1 MARRRKQEK
10 NVYSLPVIRPETAGI
25 DIGATQ
31 IYVAIAPDR
40 DPEPVR
46 MFGTFTRDLRAI
58 ADWLRATGVKSVAME
73 STGVYWIPLYQ
84 YLESCG
90 FEVVLV
96 NAHHI
101 KNVPGRKTD
110 VRDAAWIQLLHSVG
124 LLSGSFRPAVE
135 ICAIRA
141 LVRHRQNLVEWS
153 SQAILWM
160 QKALT
165 QMNLQLHNVID
176 DITGASGMRILRAVV
191 KGERDR
197 EVLASL
203 CDKGIRAS
211 REVIINSLEGDY
223 RSEFLFILEQTL
235 QQYEDLQKRIGACE
249 AEAARLMDELPE
261 KVDLKEKPLPA
272 ARIRVK
278 RRASQPAA
286 VPNLREKQYRVLGVD
301 LTTAPCLHTTTVEVF
316 LSEVG
321 PDLSKFK
328 NASHFANWMGL
339 PPNNRVTG
347 GKRLSSKS
355 RKVKSRMATALR
367 VAAQSAARSE
377 NAIGDFYRR
386 MKSKIGPEQAITA
399 TAHKLARII
408 YHMVTTGE
416 AYDESVF
423 AKAQQKFR
431 RNQESKL
438 RANAKRLGFKLIPL
452 EEAA

>member
-10 NVYSLPVIRPETAGI
+10 SAYSLPVIRPETAGI

-31 IYVAIAPDR
+31 IHVAVSPSR
-40 DPEPVR
+40 DAEAVR
-46 MFGTFTRDLRAI
+46 EFGTFTEDLRAI

-90 FEVVLV
+90 FEVLLV

-110 VRDAAWIQLLHSVG
+110 VGDAAWIQLLHSVG
-124 LLSGSFRPAVE
+124 LLSGSFRPAGE

-141 LVRHRQNLVEWS
+141 IVRHRQNLVEWS

-165 QMNLQLHNVID
+165 QMNVQLHNVID
-176 DITGASGMRILRAVV
+176 DITGASGMRILEAIA

-197 EVLASL
+197 EVLADL

-211 REVIINSLEGDY
+211 REVIMKSLEGDY
-223 RSEFLFILEQTL
+223 RSEFLFILKETLNQYQDL
-235 QQYEDLQKRIGACE
+235 QQRIGACE
-249 AEAARLMDELPE
+249 REAARLMDELPG
-261 KVDLKEKPLPA
+261 KVDVGAKPLPP
-272 ARIRVK
+272 ARMRVK
-278 RRASQPAA
+278 RRATQPAVVA
-286 VPNLREKQYRVLGVD
+286 NLREKQYRILGVD
-301 LTTAPCLHTTTVEVF
+301 LTSTPSINTGTVEIF

-367 VAAQSAARSE
+367 VAAQSAARTD
-377 NAIGDFYRR
+377 NAIGDFYRK
-386 MKSKIGPEQAITA
+386 MKSRIGPEQAITA

-431 RNQESKL
+431 LRQESNL
-438 RANAKRLGFKLIPL
+438 RANAKRLGFKLVPL